1 MKFLVDQ
8 PLGGLAKW
16 LRFCGFDATLVRL
29 VPDQPQT
36 WPPPRPKTHILTKQ
50 ASCER
55 LKRPDLL
62 VLTGAQPDAQLEEV
76 IQRLR
81 ISASQLHPLSR
92 CSHCNAPLVWLDR
105 DLVQGRVPEH
115 VFLYHRQFSECPRC
129 HRVYWPGSHIRG
141 ITGTLREKLEK
152 LAASLDRGPG

>member
-16 LRFCGFDATLVRL
+16 LRFCGFDATLLRL
-29 VPDQPQT
+29 APDQPRS
-36 WPPPRPKTHILTKQ
+36 WPPPRPQTHILTRQ
-50 ASCER
+50 TTCER

-62 VLTGAQPDAQLEEV
+62 VLAATEPEAQLAEV
-76 IQRLR
+76 MRRLHIAPR
-81 ISASQLHPLSR
+81 HLNPLSR
-92 CSHCNAPLVWLDR
+92 CSHCNDPLTPLDR

-115 VFLYHRQFSECPRC
+115 VFHYQRQFSECPRC

-141 ITGTLREKLEK
+141 ITKILREKLEK
-152 LAASLDRGPG
+152 LAAET

>member
-29 VPDQPQT
+29 APDHPKS
-36 WPPPRPKTHILTKQ
+36 WPPPQPQTHILTGQ
-50 ASCER
+50 SAGAR

-62 VLTGAQPDAQLEEV
+62 ILTAVDPEAQLEEV
-76 IQRLR
+76 IQRLH
-81 ISASQLHPLSR
+81 ISPSHLKPLSR
-92 CSHCNAPLVWLDR
+92 CSHCNLPLVPLDR

-115 VFLYHRQFSECPRC
+115 VFHYQRQFSECPRC

-141 ITGTLREKLEK
+141 ITGTLRDKLEK
-152 LAASLDRGPG
+152 STEA